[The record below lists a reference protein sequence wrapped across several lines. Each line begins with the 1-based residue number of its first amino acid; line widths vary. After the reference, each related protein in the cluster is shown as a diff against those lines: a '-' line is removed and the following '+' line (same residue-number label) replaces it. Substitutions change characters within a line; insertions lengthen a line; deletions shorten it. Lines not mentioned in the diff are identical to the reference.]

1 MVQFTFTGSL
11 HHHVPSNNNDC
22 DGPDGRIFAMLRHDV
37 PNSVGNALLMWQV
50 CVDVIREQA
59 VNQLIVVLD

>member
-1 MVQFTFTGSL
+1 
-11 HHHVPSNNNDC
+11 
-22 DGPDGRIFAMLRHDV
+22 MLRHDV

-50 CVDVIREQA
+50 RADVIREQA

>member
-1 MVQFTFTGSL
+1 MRTLKRWYSSHSHAPF
-11 HHHVPSNNNDC
+11 NNDF

-37 PNSVGNALLMWQV
+37 PNSIDNALLMWQV
-50 CVDVIREQA
+50 RVDVIREQA